1 MSLDK
6 HILFFFFLGKIINFW
21 YKRALMPKLAFKKK
35 KTCSMYKIISLLFIL
50 EYELIYRQRCE
61 VKLDLSLLL
70 SLKLGV
76 FGA

>member
-1 MSLDK
+1 
-6 HILFFFFLGKIINFW
+6 
-21 YKRALMPKLAFKKK
+21 
-35 KTCSMYKIISLLFIL
+35 MYKIISLLFIL